1 MVRHIV
7 MWNLRDKHDAPTLK
21 TRLEALNGKIPGL
34 IQVQVGIDFLHSE
47 QSADLVLIADLENRQ
62 ALDTY
67 QQHPEHQAVVPLVKA
82 AALSR
87 SVVDFEV

>member
-7 MWNLRDKHDAPTLK
+7 MWNLRDRNDAPTLK

-34 IQVQVGIDFLHSE
+34 IQVQVGIDFLHSR
-47 QSADLVLIADLENRQ
+47 QSADLVLVADLESRE
-62 ALDTY
+62 ALDIY
-67 QQHPEHQAVVPLVKA
+67 QQHPEHQTVVPLVKVA
-82 AALSR
+82 AISR